1 MAETEGED
9 WYRDKNAYDM
19 VQNYVEGA
27 SEEFGVRP
35 ELINSVIHEESS
47 FRPEK
52 VSHKG
57 AMGYMQI
64 LPDVAQKFGA
74 TDPLDAEQNIR
85 AGVAYLAELLEMYDG
100 DEAKAI
106 QAYHMGPT
114 AVGKGKK
121 PGPETRKYVREVMG
135 GAGEPET
142 VGKMYARPKEGWKR
156 RSLRGWK
163 DLVR

>member
-1 MAETEGED
+1 MAEEEQD
-9 WYRDKNAYDM
+9 WYQDQNAYDM

-35 ELINSVIHEESS
+35 ALLNSVIHEESS
-47 FRPEK
+47 FQPKKISR
-52 VSHKG
+52 KG

-64 LPDVAQKFGA
+64 KPDVARKFGA

-85 AGVAYLAELLEMYDG
+85 AGAAYLAELLEKYDG
-100 DEAKAI
+100 DEAKAL

-121 PGPETRKYVREVMG
+121 PGKETRQYVREVLTE
-135 GAGEPET
+135 AAKPET
-142 VGKMYARPKEGWKR
+142 VSSLYQRPKEGWKR
-156 RSLRGWK
+156 RSLRGWAGV
-163 DLVR
+163 VR